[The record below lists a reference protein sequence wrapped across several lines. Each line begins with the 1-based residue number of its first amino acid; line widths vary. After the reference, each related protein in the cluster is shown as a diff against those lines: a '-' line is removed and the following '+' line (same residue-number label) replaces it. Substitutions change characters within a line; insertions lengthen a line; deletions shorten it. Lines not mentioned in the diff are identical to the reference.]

1 MHLMGMVN
9 SRELS
14 LMFYQPR
21 VVVNVCKSLGKL

>member
-9 SRELS
+9 RELS